1 MANKSNSWIEVDLDG
16 FGQLM
21 AARPKV
27 ALVHDL
33 LQNVFDEDATTAV
46 VTLEP
51 LPLRG
56 RSQLTVTDDCP
67 DGFADLRDAY
77 TLYKSSKKKAD
88 PTKRGRFNEGEKF
101 VLSQCDEASIATT
114 TGTVHFYAD
123 GERRKSK
130 ACTNSGSIFSGT
142 VRLTNQEVSEVLAQ
156 VKSVLVPEGFTVSIN
171 GDVLEG
177 RVPTRIVEKVTLP
190 TVKSDED
197 GVLKSTSRQ
206 TTVEIVKPLEG
217 EVPMIY
223 EMGIPVVEVDVPWH
237 LNVGQKVPL
246 NRDRDNVTPAYRGK
260 LLAAV
265 LDHTIDLLDDDDAAK
280 SWVKAALPL
289 AAPETV
295 RSAVTKIYGEGAVI
309 GNPFE
314 READKNAIDH
324 GVSVIPGG
332 AFDKSQWTAI
342 RGASAALSSSSGYSL
357 RASGTVSD
365 PVKATGPRADAIR
378 DYCRIVIRHLLGK
391 ELTVEVYD
399 DPRLI
404 TGSHGGGRIMVN
416 VDQAPATNLDLWLD
430 DLLIHECAHEFSGDH
445 LTMRYIDACTHLGAK
460 LRRLDI
466 RFSGEGLA
474 T

>member
-1 MANKSNSWIEVDLDG
+1 MVNKSNSWIEVDLDG

-51 LPLRG
+51 SPRRG
-56 RSQLTVTDDCP
+56 RAYLTVTDDCP
-67 DGFADLRDAY
+67 NGFADLRDAY
-77 TLYKSSKKKAD
+77 TLYKFSKKKAD

-114 TGTVHFYAD
+114 TGTVRFDAD

-171 GDVLEG
+171 GEVLEG

-265 LDHTIDLLDDDDAAK
+265 LDHTIDLLDEDDAAK
-280 SWVKAALPL
+280 SWVKDALPL

-324 GVSVIPGG
+324 GVNVIPGG

-342 RGASAALSSSSGYSL
+342 RGASAAVSSSSGYSL

-365 PVKATGPRADAIR
+365 PVKATGPRAEAIR
-378 DYCRIVIRHLLGK
+378 DYCGTVIRHLLGK
-391 ELTVEVYD
+391 KLTVEVYND
-399 DPRLI
+399 RRLI
-404 TGSHGGGRIMVN
+404 TGSHGGGTIMVN
-416 VDQAPATNLDLWLD
+416 LHQAPATNLDLWID

-445 LTMRYIDACTHLGAK
+445 LTMRYIDACTRLGAK

-466 RFSGEGLA
+466 RFSGEGLTA
-474 T
+474 